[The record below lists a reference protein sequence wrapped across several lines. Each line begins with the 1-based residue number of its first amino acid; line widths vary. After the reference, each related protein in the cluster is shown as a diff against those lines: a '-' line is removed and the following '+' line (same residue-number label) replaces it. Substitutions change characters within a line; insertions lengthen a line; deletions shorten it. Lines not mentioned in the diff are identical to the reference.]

1 VVIVL
6 SKKTVYWVAVDAFRM
21 ASKDGDVADKARRN
35 INTYSKYFPSTEE
48 CFFNNVNK
56 EDTYKVL
63 CWINQ
68 STKVRAND

>member
-1 VVIVL
+1 
-6 SKKTVYWVAVDAFRM
+6 M
-21 ASKDGDVADKARRN
+21 ASNDGDVADKARRN

-56 EDTYKVL
+56 EDTYKVS